1 MDKEKAAR
9 LGFAKK
15 QTERI
20 GAIAKKRHDSCNQLG
35 AILSMR
41 QLKTTQS
48 NHQNYEEIVK
58 EVSEL
63 SAE

>member
-20 GAIAKKRHDSCNQLG
+20 GAIAKKRHDSFNQLG

-41 QLKTTQS
+41 QLKTT
-48 NHQNYEEIVK
+48 
-58 EVSEL
+58 
-63 SAE
+63 